1 MNNKTFTNKLDI
13 AEEFNKY
20 FISVGPSLESTID
33 HYNEEPTKYINKSPV
48 SSFIMSPVAA
58 PTNTLIG
65 RQSQVCTL
73 YQNVNQNKTSLDIP
87 N

>member
-20 FISVGPSLESTID
+20 FISVGQSLASTID

-58 PTNTLIG
+58 PTKYIN
-65 RQSQVCTL
+65 RSPVSSL
-73 YQNVNQNKTSLDIP
+73 YALPKSESK
-87 N
+87 